1 MLPPEEAIKKI
12 SLELSQIFRKKFG
25 RDLDSELIKDKAEN
39 IVKKI
44 GLIIAAIEIFSQDEK
59 FNSDRRSRKRPFNEE
74 ES

>member
-59 FNSDRRSRKRPFNEE
+59 FSSAIKRPFNEE

>member
-1 MLPPEEAIKKI
+1 MLPQEEAIKKI

-44 GLIIAAIEIFSQDEK
+44 GLIIAAIEIFSRDEK
-59 FNSDRRSRKRPFNEE
+59 FSSARKRPFKEE

>member
-59 FNSDRRSRKRPFNEE
+59 FSSARKKPFNKE

>member
-59 FNSDRRSRKRPFNEE
+59 FSGARKSRKRPLNEE